1 MAEVLNLYMLTFQ
14 HTIEHCI
21 MHFVAFEVIV
31 ELGNIYFESLMNN
44 KLTSIVH
51 HPPRLNQDQ
60 VGKNK
65 KERKFSERTCF
76 HKTGRLIYKVIWC
89 AYVSMNFYMV
99 PFAVLIWQF
108 MAVIPKEKEGAAA
121 HH

>member
-1 MAEVLNLYMLTFQ
+1 VGIAIIAEVLNLYMLTFQ

-51 HPPRLNQDQ
+51 HPPRLNEDQ

-65 KERKFSERTCF
+65 
-76 HKTGRLIYKVIWC
+76 
-89 AYVSMNFYMV
+89 
-99 PFAVLIWQF
+99 Q
-108 MAVIPKEKEGAAA
+108 
-121 HH
+121 